1 MRRRIFTLLI
11 AVMLLFSWTSCAGGP
26 QEQAPG
32 EPVNLVWWVY
42 SSGDIPNDMAEVIA
56 RANEIS
62 AEKIGVTVD
71 IVFKTDD
78 QFALD
83 LNTGEYYDMTFTC
96 SWCNDFDGNSRLGYF
111 YDLTDLVREATPD
124 LYAAVD
130 PWWSIGTLN
139 GRIYGVPMLKDLGAE
154 VFFRLNSDYF
164 EGERGLELPEQME
177 FADLEPLLAM
187 YQEDHPDEYALHM
200 GQNGLTGM
208 FQEHERI
215 VDSYLV
221 IPYSKSGTD
230 EGTTIIPIWE
240 DEEYMDMLRC
250 LHRWYELGYINPD
263 AATTTELPYSL
274 HNPVR
279 SGTAW
284 TGYRGWSDP
293 ETVGFNVELVR
304 YIGPNMSRATEQGSL
319 IAVNAAASEEH
330 AEACL
335 RYMELLYTDN
345 EFRDLLAYGIEG
357 QHFNYYE
364 GTVIRT
370 DEGAE
375 DYLLDNFVTGPA
387 ISATVVSA
395 SPELLADPDQWTH
408 VYEEYEN
415 ATQSDT
421 RGFSYNGESTEA
433 IRAALN
439 AIWDGYYYELVT
451 GTADPDETMVEIQE
465 LMYEAG
471 LQEVIDDA
479 QSQLDDY
486 LSSLDLQQDT

>member
-395 SPELLADPDQWTH
+395 SPEVLADPDQWTH

>member
-1 MRRRIFTLLI
+1 
-11 AVMLLFSWTSCAGGP
+11 MLLFSWTSCAGGP

-154 VFFRLNSDYF
+154 VFFRLNRDYF
-164 EGERGLELPEQME
+164 EGEKGLDLPEQME

>member
-154 VFFRLNSDYF
+154 VFFRLNRDYF
-164 EGERGLELPEQME
+164 EGEKGLDLPEQME

>member
-139 GRIYGVPMLKDLGAE
+139 GHIYGVPMLKDLGAE

-164 EGERGLELPEQME
+164 EGEKGLDLPEQME

>member
-11 AVMLLFSWTSCAGGP
+11 AVMFLFSWTSCAGGP

>member
-1 MRRRIFTLLI
+1 
-11 AVMLLFSWTSCAGGP
+11 
-26 QEQAPG
+26 
-32 EPVNLVWWVY
+32 
-42 SSGDIPNDMAEVIA
+42 
-56 RANEIS
+56 
-62 AEKIGVTVD
+62 
-71 IVFKTDD
+71 
-78 QFALD
+78 
-83 LNTGEYYDMTFTC
+83 
-96 SWCNDFDGNSRLGYF
+96 
-111 YDLTDLVREATPD
+111 
-124 LYAAVD
+124 
-130 PWWSIGTLN
+130 
-139 GRIYGVPMLKDLGAE
+139 
-154 VFFRLNSDYF
+154 
-164 EGERGLELPEQME
+164 
-177 FADLEPLLAM
+177 
-187 YQEDHPDEYALHM
+187 
-200 GQNGLTGM
+200 
-208 FQEHERI
+208 
-215 VDSYLV
+215 
-221 IPYSKSGTD
+221 
-230 EGTTIIPIWE
+230 
-240 DEEYMDMLRC
+240 
-250 LHRWYELGYINPD
+250 
-263 AATTTELPYSL
+263 
-274 HNPVR
+274 
-279 SGTAW
+279 
-284 TGYRGWSDP
+284 
-293 ETVGFNVELVR
+293 
-304 YIGPNMSRATEQGSL
+304 
-319 IAVNAAASEEH
+319 
-330 AEACL
+330 
-335 RYMELLYTDN
+335 MELLYTDN

>member
-11 AVMLLFSWTSCAGGP
+11 AVMFLFSWTSCAGGP

-111 YDLTDLVREATPD
+111 YDLTDLVREVAPD

-364 GTVIRT
+364 GTVVRT

>member
-1 MRRRIFTLLI
+1 MRRRIFTLII

-177 FADLEPLLAM
+177 FADLESLLAM

>member
-111 YDLTDLVREATPD
+111 YDLTDLVSEATPD
-124 LYAAVD
+124 LYAAID

>member
-1 MRRRIFTLLI
+1 MRRRIITLLI

-319 IAVNAAASEEH
+319 FAVNAAASEEH

-364 GTVIRT
+364 GTVVRT

>member
-1 MRRRIFTLLI
+1 MF
-11 AVMLLFSWTSCAGGP
+11 LFSWTSCAGGP

>member
-1 MRRRIFTLLI
+1 MRRRIYTLLI

>member
-1 MRRRIFTLLI
+1 MRKKIFTLMI
-11 AVMLLFSWTSCAGGP
+11 TILLLLSWTACAGVP
-26 QEQAPG
+26 QQQAPG
-32 EPVNLVWWVY
+32 EPVKLIWWVY
-42 SSGDIPNDMAEVIA
+42 SSGDIPNDMAEVLE

-71 IVFKTDD
+71 MVFKTDD
-78 QFALD
+78 QFSLD

-96 SWCNDFDGNSRLGYF
+96 SWCNDFDGNARLGYF
-111 YDLTDLVREATPD
+111 YDLTDLVNEVTPG
-124 LYAAVD
+124 LYSSVD
-130 PWWSIGTLN
+130 PWWQIGTLN
-139 GRIYGVPMLKDLGAE
+139 DRIYGVPMLKDLGAE

-164 EGERGLELPEQME
+164 EGEKGLDLPDQMD

-200 GQNGLTGM
+200 GQNGLSGM

-221 IPYSKSGTD
+221 IPYSKAGTD

-240 DEEYMDMLRC
+240 DEEYMNMLRC
-250 LHRWYELGYINPD
+250 LHRWYEAGYINPD

-293 ETVGFNVELVR
+293 DTVGFNVELVR
-304 YIGPNMSRATEQGSL
+304 YIGPNMSRTTEQGSL

-330 AEACL
+330 AAACL
-335 RYMELLYTDN
+335 RYMELLYTDTD
-345 EFRDLLAYGIEG
+345 FRDLLAYGIEG
-357 QHFNYYE
+357 QHFDYYE

-370 DEGAE
+370 EEGAN

-387 ISATVVSA
+387 VSASVVSA
-395 SPELLADPDQWTH
+395 SSDVLADPDQWTQ

-421 RGFSYNGESTEA
+421 HGFSYNGESTEA

-439 AIWDGYYYELVT
+439 AIWDGYYCELVT
-451 GTADPDETMVEIQE
+451 GTADPDETMAEIQE

-471 LQEVIDDA
+471 LQEVLDDA
-479 QSQLDDY
+479 QNQLDEY
-486 LSSLDLQQDT
+486 LNSIE